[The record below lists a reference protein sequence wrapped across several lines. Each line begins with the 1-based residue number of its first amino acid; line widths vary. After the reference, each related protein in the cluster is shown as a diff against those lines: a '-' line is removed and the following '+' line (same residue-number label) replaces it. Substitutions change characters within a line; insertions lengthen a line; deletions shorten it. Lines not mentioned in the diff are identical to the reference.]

1 MSEHRAK
8 ISWKKET
15 ESFDY
20 DDYNRSHEW
29 TFENGHV
36 VPASSAPKFLGD
48 PGRVDPEE
56 AFVASVSACHM
67 LTFIAIC
74 ARKRL
79 TVLSYEDDAVGY
91 LEPREDKKL
100 WMSRVTL
107 RPRIVFDG
115 ESPDDVTLARLHDSS
130 HRNCF
135 VANSVKTDV
144 TVE

>member
-15 ESFDY
+15 ESFAY

-74 ARKRL
+74 SRKRI
-79 TVLSYEDDAVGY
+79 TVLSYEDDAVGT
-91 LEPREDKKL
+91 LEPRDDKKL

-107 RPRIVFDG
+107 HPSVVFEG
-115 ESPDDVTLARLHDSS
+115 ESPDDETLARLHDSS

-135 VANSVKTDV
+135 IANSVNTEV